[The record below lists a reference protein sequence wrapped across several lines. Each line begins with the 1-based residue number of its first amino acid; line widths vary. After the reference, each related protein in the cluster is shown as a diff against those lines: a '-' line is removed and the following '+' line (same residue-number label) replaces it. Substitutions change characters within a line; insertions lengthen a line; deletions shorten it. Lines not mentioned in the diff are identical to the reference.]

1 MAKGKNQYV
10 VPTQGG
16 WGVKGEGNSKLT
28 VKTGTKAEALKI
40 GVNIAKNQQ
49 SELTILKKDGKIQ
62 NKNSYGNDPF
72 PPRDKKH

>member
-10 VPTQGG
+10 VPTKDG
-16 WGVKGEGNSKLT
+16 WGVRGEGSSKLT
-28 VKTGTKAEALKI
+28 VKTDTKSEALKI
-40 GVNIAKNQQ
+40 GTSIAQNQH

-62 NKNSYGNDPF
+62 NKNSFGNDPF

>member
-10 VPTQGG
+10 VPTKDG

-28 VKTGTKAEALKI
+28 VKTDTKADALKI
-40 GVNIAKNQQ
+40 GKEIAKNQQ
-49 SELTILKKDGKIQ
+49 SELTILGKDGKIQ